1 LGIFK
6 GGRMASTPT
15 KVLLVDDDP
24 DAQDIMQ
31 IYLGQW
37 GFQVRI
43 ASNGTEARD
52 LADTY
57 NPDIVISDVVMPEL
71 SGLELLRCLQS
82 SDPGRPVILITGYS
96 SVDMAVEA
104 MKEGAQDFLTKPLDY
119 SKLKSIL
126 EAARIDLKVRKESQ
140 ELSTQL
146 ERGAGFGPLVGKSRV
161 MKELYKLIKTVAGSE
176 APVIISGESGTG
188 KELVARSLHDQSAR
202 SKEPFIAVN
211 SAAIPQDL
219 IESEIFGHEKGA
231 FTGAIAEHPG
241 CFELSNRGTLL
252 LDEIAEMPILLQSK
266 LLRVLEGSKIRRLGG
281 VKEFSVD
288 VRVIASTNQN
298 PRHAVESGN
307 LREDLYFRLNVFSLL
322 VPPLREHKDDVP
334 LLAQYFIQ
342 QFNQKHSLHVEA
354 LREGALKMLK
364 AYSWPGNVREL
375 KNAMERA
382 VIMARG
388 NWIETSHLP
397 PYIQNPVAEDTSS
410 FVLPLGV
417 SAARAQKELIL
428 RTLKKAGNNKA
439 EAARQLGLDVKT
451 ILKKLKS
458 YGVH

>member
-1 LGIFK
+1 
-6 GGRMASTPT
+6 MANVPM
-15 KVLLVDDDP
+15 KILLVDDDP
-24 DAQDIMQ
+24 DM
-31 IYLGQW
+31 
-37 GFQVRI
+37 QVRI

-71 SGLELLRCLQS
+71 SGLELLRCIQS
-82 SDPGRPVILITGYS
+82 SDPGRPVILVTGYS

-104 MKEGAQDFLTKPLDY
+104 MKQGAQDFLTKPLDY

-126 EAARIDLKVRKESQ
+126 EAARGDLKLREASQ
-140 ELSTQL
+140 KLSSEL
-146 ERGAGFGPLVGKSRV
+146 ERGAGFGPLVGRGRL
-161 MKELYKLIKTVAGSE
+161 MKELYKLIKAVAGSE
-176 APVIISGESGTG
+176 ASVIISGESGTG
-188 KELVARSLHDQSAR
+188 KELVARCLHELSER
-202 SKEPFIAVN
+202 SRYPFIAIN

-219 IESEIFGHEKGA
+219 IESEIFGHQKGA
-231 FTGAIAEHPG
+231 FTGAIAERCG
-241 CFELSNRGTLL
+241 CFELSNRGTLF
-252 LDEIAEMPILLQSK
+252 LDEVAEMPILLQSK
-266 LLRVLEGSKIRRLGG
+266 LLRVLEDGKIRRLGG
-281 VKEFSVD
+281 VEEFVVD
-288 VRVIASTNQN
+288 VRVIAATNQN
-298 PRHAVESGN
+298 PRHAVENGN
-307 LREDLYFRLNVFSLL
+307 LREDLYFRLNVFSLV
-322 VPPLREHKDDVP
+322 VPPLREHKEDIP

-342 QFNQKHSLHVEA
+342 AFNQKHSLHIEA

-364 AYSWPGNVREL
+364 DYSWPGNVREL

-382 VIMARG
+382 VIMAKG

-397 PYIQNPVAEDTSS
+397 PYIQNPVLEETPT
-410 FVLPLGV
+410 FVLPAGV

-451 ILKKLKS
+451 IVKKLKS